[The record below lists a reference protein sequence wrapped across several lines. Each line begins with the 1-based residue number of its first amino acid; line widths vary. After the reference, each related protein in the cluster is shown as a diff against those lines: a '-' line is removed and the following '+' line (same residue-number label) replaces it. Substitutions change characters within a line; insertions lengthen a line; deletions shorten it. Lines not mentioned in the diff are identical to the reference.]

1 MEGDCHVWYTQQSNF
16 TRRGWISTRSK
27 VEGECHVQF
36 KRMWDDGC
44 TTARETRVRNDAVGG
59 LLVAEIT

>member
-1 MEGDCHVWYTQQSNF
+1 MVYTTIKLHKEMIDINKVKGQ
-16 TRRGWISTRSK
+16 RSK
-27 VEGECHVQF
+27 VEGECHVQY

-44 TTARETRVRNDAVGG
+44 TTARETRVRNYAVGG

>member
-16 TRRGWISTRSK
+16 TRRGWISRRSK

-44 TTARETRVRNDAVGG
+44 TTARVTRVRNYSVGG

>member
-1 MEGDCHVWYTQQSNF
+1 MYGIHNNQTSQGEDGYQRGQRWKVNVTYN
-16 TRRGWISTRSK
+16 TRGC
-27 VEGECHVQF
+27 G
-36 KRMWDDGC
+36 MWDDGC